1 MHIAEDLRFAL
12 GKDIQVVVSP
22 PEQIEELIKQY
33 YGTDTTSMEEVLKQL
48 GEAGEA
54 LQLRETDGEAAVE
67 AEANATPIIR
77 FVDLILYQ
85 AIQDRASDIHFEPFE
100 NEFKIRYR
108 VDGALYEMSPPPR
121 HLGSAGDFARE
132 SHGEHEHCRETAA
145 AGWPDSKA
153 HRGAQC

>member
-1 MHIAEDLRFAL
+1 
-12 GKDIQVVVSP
+12 
-22 PEQIEELIKQY
+22 
-33 YGTDTTSMEEVLKQL
+33 MEEVLKQL

-100 NEFKIRYR
+100 NEFKSATASMGRFTR
-108 VDGALYEMSPPPR
+108 CRR
-121 HLGSAGDFARE
+121 HRAILRFR
-132 SHGEHEHCRETAA
+132 
-145 AGWPDSKA
+145 
-153 HRGAQC
+153 

>member
-1 MHIAEDLRFAL
+1 
-12 GKDIQVVVSP
+12 VVSP

-77 FVDLILYQ
+77 LSISFFIRRSRTARATFISSRSKTNSKSAIASMARFTKCRRRRGIL
-85 AIQDRASDIHFEPFE
+85 R
-100 NEFKIRYR
+100 
-108 VDGALYEMSPPPR
+108 
-121 HLGSAGDFARE
+121 
-132 SHGEHEHCRETAA
+132 CR
-145 AGWPDSKA
+145 
-153 HRGAQC
+153 